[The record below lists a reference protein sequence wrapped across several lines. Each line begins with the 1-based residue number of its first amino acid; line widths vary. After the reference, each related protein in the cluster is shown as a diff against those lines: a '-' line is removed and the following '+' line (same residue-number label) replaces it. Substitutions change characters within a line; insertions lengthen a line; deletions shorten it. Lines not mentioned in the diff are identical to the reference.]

1 MHNYSLV
8 LLASALLSACGPTYA
23 DKLDAKLVGKS
34 PDEQRTILAEECS
47 QEIKNG
53 VKPQDKANVQH
64 FKRMRT
70 ICEEMTGKKV
80 PVSFPDDKK

>member
-1 MHNYSLV
+1 MRNLSLI
-8 LLASALLSACGPTYA
+8 LLASSLLSACGPTYA
-23 DKLDAKLVGKS
+23 DKLDAKLAGKS
-34 PDEQRTILAEECS
+34 PGEQRTILAEECA

-53 VKPQDKANVQH
+53 LKPQDKANVDH

-80 PVSFPDDKK
+80 PINMPTDNW